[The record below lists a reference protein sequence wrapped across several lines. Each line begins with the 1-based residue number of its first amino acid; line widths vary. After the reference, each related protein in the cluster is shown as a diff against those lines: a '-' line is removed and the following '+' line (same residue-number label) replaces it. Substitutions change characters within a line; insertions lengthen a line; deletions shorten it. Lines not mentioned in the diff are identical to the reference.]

1 MKAEWEEGQ
10 SGSLLQEEAPA
21 EETRKTEAVSAQAAP
36 AAIVEDSGREA
47 AEREEYWNSVLTGD
61 VATIPREVR
70 REAEA
75 MYAPGMADGE
85 RVAACVMQSWVADTG
100 GIPRELIRKDWGQI
114 REQVARQYGASG
126 KSDNELFVAVSQHNQ
141 VRLSQRETLFELYQ
155 EAYDRA
161 LAGTSEEPDERRLEA
176 VSRWPEDLRF
186 VAEKMRSRAV
196 SDALDDRNRLSE
208 AADVIRKGLEGLV
221 ANETPPEGGFPAV
234 QVNWK
239 PVKGIPDV
247 VRAVDCLAGLGGDDR
262 QKVFRMMAPYM
273 RSRPGFQDGPGVRA
287 ETRGCGDGGKCRP
300 VCRERCGLGHAGRK
314 NEGGPGPVFP
324 EF

>member
-21 EETRKTEAVSAQAAP
+21 EDTRKTEAVSAQAAP

-47 AEREEYWNSVLTGD
+47 AEREEFWISVLSVD
-61 VATIPREVR
+61 VASIPREVR

-155 EAYDRA
+155 EAKDRT
-161 LAGTSEEPDERRLEA
+161 LTKTSAEPNKRL
-176 VSRWPEDLRF
+176 
-186 VAEKMRSRAV
+186 
-196 SDALDDRNRLSE
+196 
-208 AADVIRKGLEGLV
+208 
-221 ANETPPEGGFPAV
+221 
-234 QVNWK
+234 
-239 PVKGIPDV
+239 
-247 VRAVDCLAGLGGDDR
+247 
-262 QKVFRMMAPYM
+262 QK
-273 RSRPGFQDGPGVRA
+273 
-287 ETRGCGDGGKCRP
+287 TIT
-300 VCRERCGLGHAGRK
+300 H
-314 NEGGPGPVFP
+314 
-324 EF
+324 